1 MINITDSVCFYQR
14 VGKWQKQKVIFS
26 VPVNQIIVEE
36 MLKKTSHPEL
46 WEDDVLNTP
55 LSGTAWRKCTS
66 SNHSKQMRP
75 KLSHTNFFQGYLATS
90 VAQTNEPHEQ
100 VCWLSFSRWK
110 EEEILY
116 ATAAKDARNFYSSN

>member
-1 MINITDSVCFYQR
+1 MSKWLYGARGLWEVTVLANKCLWHAHSLFKYHVVYFKMIKQYLLGTFPYLDIMINITDSVCFYQR

-55 LSGTAWRKCTS
+55 LSGTA
-66 SNHSKQMRP
+66 
-75 KLSHTNFFQGYLATS
+75 
-90 VAQTNEPHEQ
+90 
-100 VCWLSFSRWK
+100 
-110 EEEILY
+110 
-116 ATAAKDARNFYSSN
+116 